1 MVSTVFYYS
10 PSLRSLSG
18 WGATEESLSGNEQS
32 EWLAQLD
39 ITVNNSVRHHYLIE
53 TNVGENDVDPC
64 AGDSGGPLLLK
75 EGNGEWVLIGTL
87 LGGGYS
93 CGDGDGQDL
102 TSEWNKI
109 SVHAQWIK
117 SVIRGDVLL
126 GKIFWLLNLYRSFR
140 GLKIGCYVFQALL
153 QKIPLNFRLLIFLQ

>member
-1 MVSTVFYYS
+1 MVSTVFYFS

-39 ITVNNSVRHHYLIE
+39 ITVNNSTRHHYLIE
-53 TNVGENDVDPC
+53 TNVGENDADPC

-109 SVHAQWIK
+109 SVHVQWINSILRGNFLDK
-117 SVIRGDVLL
+117 SSAI
-126 GKIFWLLNLYRSFR
+126 
-140 GLKIGCYVFQALL
+140 
-153 QKIPLNFRLLIFLQ
+153 